1 MAGLQYHVLGHSF
14 LKKPPVFL
22 IALAVK
28 KKNIYILLVLQRPK
42 PSERGFFLALEDAPR
57 ALVFPSPLSL
67 SFPRAYGLCLDYA
80 LFFFSKLIP
89 APPFNFIPRLTS
101 QGKHDFH
108 D

>member
-1 MAGLQYHVLGHSF
+1 MDTPS
-14 LKKPPVFL
+14 LKSLLWIL

-28 KKNIYILLVLQRPK
+28 KKKNILLVLQRPK
-42 PSERGFFLALEDAPR
+42 PSERGFVLALEDAPQ
-57 ALVFPSPLSL
+57 AVVFPSPLSL
-67 SFPRAYGLCLDYA
+67 GFPRAYGLCLDYA